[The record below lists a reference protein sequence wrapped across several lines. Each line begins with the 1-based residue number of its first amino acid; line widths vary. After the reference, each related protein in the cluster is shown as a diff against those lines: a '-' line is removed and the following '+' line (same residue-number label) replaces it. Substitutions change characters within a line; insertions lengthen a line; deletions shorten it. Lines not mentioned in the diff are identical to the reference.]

1 MKSERTAQV
10 KRETAETKIELKL
23 GLDGSGQA
31 TVQTGIG
38 FFDHLLTSLAKHAR
52 WDLQLTCA
60 GDLEVDDHHSVED
73 CGLALGMALDQI
85 LGERRGIARFAHAYA
100 PLDEALVR
108 SVIDL
113 SGRGGAWVEL
123 PISRESIG
131 SLSCEN
137 IPHFFRSLA
146 STARLT
152 LHLDLIRGEN
162 AHHIAEAAFKAF
174 ALAIRGATS
183 VDATAGVPS
192 TKGTLSA

>member
-1 MKSERTAQV
+1 MKTTRAVELQRQ
-10 KRETAETKIELKL
+10 TAETKIDLTL
-23 GLDGSGQA
+23 ALDGSGA
-31 TVQTGIG
+31 AEVSTGIG
-38 FFDHLLTSLAKHAR
+38 FFDHLLTSLTKHAR
-52 WDLQLTCA
+52 WDLRLSCR

-73 CGLALGMALDQI
+73 CGLALGQAIDRI

-123 PISRESIG
+123 PIQRESIG
-131 SLSCEN
+131 TLSCEN
-137 IPHFFRSLA
+137 VPHFFRSLA

-162 AHHIAEAAFKAF
+162 AHHIAEAAFKSF
-174 ALAIRGATS
+174 ALAIRQATAL
-183 VDATAGVPS
+183 DATAGMPS
-192 TKGTLSA
+192 TKGTL

>member
-1 MKSERTAQV
+1 MKSSRIAEL
-10 KRETAETKIELKL
+10 KRQTAETKIELSL
-23 GLDGSGQA
+23 ELDGAGQS
-31 TVQTGIG
+31 TVNTGIG

-52 WDLQLTCA
+52 WNLRLECQ

-85 LGERRGIARFAHAYA
+85 LGERRGITRFGHAYA

-123 PISRESIG
+123 PLGRESIG

-137 IPHFFRSLA
+137 VPHFFRSLA

-152 LHLDLIRGEN
+152 LHVDLIRGEN
-162 AHHIAEAAFKAF
+162 SHHIAEAAFKSF
-174 ALAIRGATS
+174 ALAIRAAT
-183 VDATAGVPS
+183 VLDATAGIPS
-192 TKGTLSA
+192 TKGSL

>member
-1 MKSERTAQV
+1 MKTTRAVELQRQ
-10 KRETAETKIELKL
+10 TAETKIDLSL
-23 GLDGSGQA
+23 ALDGSGA
-31 TVQTGIG
+31 AEVSTGIG

-52 WDLQLTCA
+52 WDLRLSCR

-73 CGLALGMALDQI
+73 CGLALGQAIDRI

-113 SGRGGAWVEL
+113 SGRGGSWVEL
-123 PISRESIG
+123 PIQRESIG
-131 SLSCEN
+131 TLSCEN
-137 IPHFFRSLA
+137 VPHFFRSLA

-162 AHHIAEAAFKAF
+162 AHHIAEAAFKSF
-174 ALAIRGATS
+174 ALAIRQATAL
-183 VDATAGVPS
+183 DATAGMPS
-192 TKGTLSA
+192 TKGTL

>member
-1 MKSERTAQV
+1 MKTTRAVELQRQ
-10 KRETAETKIELKL
+10 TAETKIDLTL
-23 GLDGSGQA
+23 ALDGSGA
-31 TVQTGIG
+31 AEVSTGIG

-52 WDLQLTCA
+52 WDLRLSCR

-73 CGLALGMALDQI
+73 CGLALGQAIDRI

-113 SGRGGAWVEL
+113 SGRGGSWVEL
-123 PISRESIG
+123 PIQRESIG
-131 SLSCEN
+131 TLSCEN
-137 IPHFFRSLA
+137 VPHFFRSLA

-162 AHHIAEAAFKAF
+162 AHHIAEAAFKSF
-174 ALAIRGATS
+174 ALAIRQATAL
-183 VDATAGVPS
+183 DATAGMPS
-192 TKGTLSA
+192 TKGTL

>member
-1 MKSERTAQV
+1 MKTTRAVELQRQ
-10 KRETAETKIELKL
+10 TAETKIDLTL
-23 GLDGSGQA
+23 GLDGSGA
-31 TVQTGIG
+31 AEVSTGIG
-38 FFDHLLTSLAKHAR
+38 FFDHLLTSLTKHAR
-52 WDLQLTCA
+52 WDLRLSCR

-73 CGLALGMALDQI
+73 CGLALGQAIDRI

-123 PISRESIG
+123 PIQRESIG
-131 SLSCEN
+131 TLSCEN
-137 IPHFFRSLA
+137 VPHFFRSLA

-162 AHHIAEAAFKAF
+162 AHHIAEAAFKSF
-174 ALAIRGATS
+174 ALAIRQATAL
-183 VDATAGVPS
+183 DATAGMPS
-192 TKGTLSA
+192 TKGTL

>member
-1 MKSERTAQV
+1 MKTTRAVELQRQ
-10 KRETAETKIELKL
+10 TAETKIDLTL
-23 GLDGSGQA
+23 ALDGSGA
-31 TVQTGIG
+31 AEVSTGIG
-38 FFDHLLTSLAKHAR
+38 FFDHLLTSLTKHAR
-52 WDLQLTCA
+52 WDLRLSCR

-73 CGLALGMALDQI
+73 CGLALGQAIDRI

-123 PISRESIG
+123 PIQRESIG
-131 SLSCEN
+131 TLSCEN
-137 IPHFFRSLA
+137 VPHFFRSLA

-162 AHHIAEAAFKAF
+162 AHHIAEAAFKSF
-174 ALAIRGATS
+174 ALAIRQATAF
-183 VDATAGVPS
+183 DATAGMPS
-192 TKGTLSA
+192 TKGTL

>member
-1 MKSERTAQV
+1 MKTTRAVELQRQ
-10 KRETAETKIELKL
+10 TAETKIDLTL
-23 GLDGSGQA
+23 ALDGSGA
-31 TVQTGIG
+31 AEVSTGIG
-38 FFDHLLTSLAKHAR
+38 FFDHLLTSLTKHAR
-52 WDLQLTCA
+52 WDLRLSCR

-73 CGLALGMALDQI
+73 CGLALGQAIDRI

-123 PISRESIG
+123 PIQRESIG
-131 SLSCEN
+131 TLSCEN
-137 IPHFFRSLA
+137 VPHFFRSLA

-162 AHHIAEAAFKAF
+162 AHHIAEAAFKSF
-174 ALAIRGATS
+174 ALAIRQAPA
-183 VDATAGVPS
+183 VDAKAGMPS
-192 TKGTLSA
+192 TKGTL

>member
-1 MKSERTAQV
+1 MKTNRIGEVRRQ
-10 KRETAETKIELKL
+10 TAETKIELAL
-23 GLDGSGQA
+23 DLDGSGQS
-31 TVQTGIG
+31 TIRTGIG

-52 WDLQLTCA
+52 WDLRLECQ

-73 CGLALGMALDQI
+73 CGLAIGTALDHA

-113 SGRGGAWVEL
+113 SGRAGAWVEL
-123 PISRESIG
+123 PLGRESIG
-131 SLSCEN
+131 TLSCEN
-137 IPHFFRSLA
+137 VPHFFRSLA

-162 AHHIAEAAFKAF
+162 AHHIAEAAFKSF
-174 ALAIRGATS
+174 ALAIRSAVSLDGSGTI
-183 VDATAGVPS
+183 PS
-192 TKGTLSA
+192 TKGSL

>member
-1 MKSERTAQV
+1 MKTTRAIELQRQ
-10 KRETAETKIELKL
+10 TAETNIELSL
-23 GLDGSGQA
+23 VLDGSGTSA
-31 TVQTGIG
+31 INTGIG
-38 FFDHLLTSLAKHAR
+38 IFDHLLTSLAKHAR
-52 WDLQLTCA
+52 WDLRLSCA

-73 CGLALGMALDQI
+73 CGLALGMALDRI

-123 PISRESIG
+123 PIQRESIG
-131 SLSCEN
+131 TLSSEN
-137 IPHFFRSLA
+137 VPHFFRSLA

-162 AHHIAEAAFKAF
+162 AHHIAEAAFKSF
-174 ALAIRGATS
+174 ALAIRGATAL
-183 VDATAGVPS
+183 DATAGMPS
-192 TKGTLSA
+192 TKGTL

>member
-1 MKSERTAQV
+1 MKTNRIGEVQRQ
-10 KRETAETKIELKL
+10 TAETKIELAL
-23 GLDGSGQA
+23 DLDGSGQSMIR
-31 TVQTGIG
+31 TGIG

-52 WDLQLTCA
+52 WDLRLECQ

-73 CGLALGMALDQI
+73 CGLAIGTALDQA

-113 SGRGGAWVEL
+113 SGRAGAWVEL
-123 PISRESIG
+123 PLGRESIG
-131 SLSCEN
+131 TLSCEN
-137 IPHFFRSLA
+137 VPHFFRSLA

-162 AHHIAEAAFKAF
+162 AHHIAEAAFKSF
-174 ALAIRGATS
+174 ALAIRSAVSLDGSGTI
-183 VDATAGVPS
+183 PS
-192 TKGTLSA
+192 TKGSL

>member
-1 MKSERTAQV
+1 MKKTRAVELQRQ
-10 KRETAETKIELKL
+10 TAETKIDLTL
-23 GLDGSGQA
+23 ALDGSGA
-31 TVQTGIG
+31 AEVSTGIG
-38 FFDHLLTSLAKHAR
+38 FFDHLLTSLTKHAR
-52 WDLQLTCA
+52 WDLRLSCR

-73 CGLALGMALDQI
+73 CGLALGQAIDRI

-123 PISRESIG
+123 PIQRESIG
-131 SLSCEN
+131 TLSCEN
-137 IPHFFRSLA
+137 VPHFFRSLA

-162 AHHIAEAAFKAF
+162 AHHIAEAAFKSF
-174 ALAIRGATS
+174 ALAIRQATAL
-183 VDATAGVPS
+183 DATAGMPS
-192 TKGTLSA
+192 TKGTL

>member
-1 MKSERTAQV
+1 MKTTRAVELQRQ
-10 KRETAETKIELKL
+10 TAETKIDLTL
-23 GLDGSGQA
+23 ALDGSGA
-31 TVQTGIG
+31 AEVSTGIG
-38 FFDHLLTSLAKHAR
+38 FFDHLLTSLTKHAR
-52 WDLQLTCA
+52 WDLRLSCR

-73 CGLALGMALDQI
+73 CGLALGQAIDRI

-123 PISRESIG
+123 PIQRESIG
-131 SLSCEN
+131 TLSCEN
-137 IPHFFRSLA
+137 VPHFFRSLA

-162 AHHIAEAAFKAF
+162 AHHIAEAAFKSF
-174 ALAIRGATS
+174 ALAIRQATA
-183 VDATAGVPS
+183 VDATAGMPS
-192 TKGTLSA
+192 TKGTL

>member
-1 MKSERTAQV
+1 MKTTRIAEVRRQ
-10 KRETAETKIELKL
+10 TAETKIELSL
-23 GLDGSGQA
+23 DLDGSGQS
-31 TVQTGIG
+31 TIRTGIG
-38 FFDHLLTSLAKHAR
+38 FFDHMLTALAKHAR
-52 WDLQLTCA
+52 WNLQLHCQ
-60 GDLEVDDHHSVED
+60 GDLEVDDHHTVED
-73 CGLALGMALDQI
+73 CGLALGAALDQV
-85 LGERRGIARFAHAYA
+85 LSDRRGIARFAHAYA

-123 PISRESIG
+123 PLGRESIG

-162 AHHIAEAAFKAF
+162 AHHIAEAAFKSF
-174 ALAIRGATS
+174 ALAIRS
-183 VDATAGVPS
+183 ATAHDGSEAIPS
-192 TKGTLSA
+192 TKGTL

>member
-1 MKSERTAQV
+1 MKTTRVADVRRQ
-10 KRETAETKIELKL
+10 TAETKIELSL
-23 GLDGSGQA
+23 DLDGSGQS
-31 TVQTGIG
+31 TIRTGIG
-38 FFDHLLTSLAKHAR
+38 FFDHMLTSLAKHAR
-52 WDLQLTCA
+52 WNLRLECQ

-73 CGLALGMALDQI
+73 CGLAIGAALDQA

-123 PISRESIG
+123 PLGRDSIG
-131 SLSCEN
+131 TMSCEN
-137 IPHFFRSLA
+137 VPHFFRSLA

-162 AHHIAEAAFKAF
+162 AHHIAEAAFKSF
-174 ALAIRGATS
+174 ALAIRSAVALDGSGA
-183 VDATAGVPS
+183 VPS
-192 TKGTLSA
+192 TKGTL

>member
-1 MKSERTAQV
+1 MTLSRTAHV
-10 KRETAETKIELKL
+10 KRETSETKIDLKL
-23 GLDGSGQA
+23 DLDGSGQSSIR
-31 TVQTGIG
+31 TGIG

-52 WDLQLTCA
+52 WNLHLDCA

-73 CGLALGMALDQI
+73 CGLAMGMALDQI

-123 PISRESIG
+123 PLGRESIG
-131 SLSCEN
+131 TLSCEN
-137 IPHFFRSLA
+137 VPHFFRSLA

-183 VDATAGVPS
+183 MDSTAGVPS

>member
-1 MKSERTAQV
+1 MKTTRAVELQRQ
-10 KRETAETKIELKL
+10 TAETKIDLTL
-23 GLDGSGQA
+23 ALDGSGA
-31 TVQTGIG
+31 AEVSTGIG

-52 WDLQLTCA
+52 WDLRLSCR

-73 CGLALGMALDQI
+73 CGLALGQAIDRI

-123 PISRESIG
+123 PIQRESIG
-131 SLSCEN
+131 TLSCEN
-137 IPHFFRSLA
+137 VPHFFRSLA

-162 AHHIAEAAFKAF
+162 AHHIAEAAFKSF
-174 ALAIRGATS
+174 ALAIRQATAL
-183 VDATAGVPS
+183 DATAGMPS
-192 TKGTLSA
+192 TKGTL

>member
-1 MKSERTAQV
+1 MKTTRTVELQ
-10 KRETAETKIELKL
+10 RQTAETKIELSL
-23 GLDGSGQA
+23 GLDGSGTSA
-31 TVQTGIG
+31 INTGIG

-52 WDLQLTCA
+52 WDLRLSCA

-73 CGLALGMALDQI
+73 CGLALGTALDRI

-123 PISRESIG
+123 PIQRESIG
-131 SLSCEN
+131 TLSSEN
-137 IPHFFRSLA
+137 VPHFFRSLA

-162 AHHIAEAAFKAF
+162 AHHIAEAAFKSF
-174 ALAIRGATS
+174 ALAIRGATAL
-183 VDATAGVPS
+183 DATAGMPS
-192 TKGTLSA
+192 TKGTL